1 MSPNVAS
8 INVCHH
14 LIMSDRLQ
22 LLLSLL
28 LLLLLGLRTF
38 FNHSI
43 QQLKT
48 ILLYRAIN
56 LPAIFV

>member
-1 MSPNVAS
+1 
-8 INVCHH
+8 
-14 LIMSDRLQ
+14 MSDRLQ
-22 LLLSLL
+22 LLLSL